1 MNIEQ
6 LIKRVPS
13 INDLKKPEA
22 AAKKILAMM
31 KNCISGEGEASAIVD
46 SLSSEPRDWE
56 SGEGQ
61 YVFASLLAIHKS
73 RLTEFQEA
81 LKNDDIL
88 SALQCQMSFRLDTE
102 SPIKWGDKI
111 EFKVNTYPH
120 EDEDGNTEIRFGVR
134 APRLVKAEASA
145 VSFSFFDDIEEVVEF
160 KLY

>member
-6 LIKRVPS
+6 LIANVPS

-22 AAKKILAMM
+22 AAKKVLAMM
-31 KNCISGEGEASAIVD
+31 KNCISGEGNASATVD

-56 SGEGQ
+56 SGDGQ

-73 RLTEFQEA
+73 RLTEFKEA

-88 SALQCQMSFRLDTE
+88 SALQCQLSFSLDTE

-111 EFKVNTYPH
+111 EFKVNTYEH
-120 EDEDGNTEIRFGVR
+120 EESGETRFGVR
-134 APRLVKAEASA
+134 SPRLVKAGTSEVSFDFFGETAEVEEEADASA
-145 VSFSFFDDIEEVVEF
+145 M
-160 KLY
+160 